1 VTEREPD
8 DRAETVVEDV
18 PRWKPEISVLLHRDT
33 DAEHAE
39 SEHTS
44 HESLDRA
51 IGERSD
57 ERIGHRSMVV
67 VGGLGSRVVSR
78 AMPGLRVGALGV
90 V

>member
-18 PRWKPEISVLLHRDT
+18 PRWKPEIAVLLHRDT

-51 IGERSD
+51 IGERSE
-57 ERIGHRSMVV
+57 ERIGHCSMVV
-67 VGGLGSRVVSR
+67 VGGLGTRVVCC
-78 AMPGLRVGALGV
+78 ALPGMRCDALGV